1 METPNETSNVEEE
14 SNQDEENRR
23 VDRRQILITILG
35 RALEVSAPPTI
46 ESASITSPSTSEQPP
61 SIESQRR
68 LNDAVQRS
76 LLAAATRQAACR
88 ERRLRLGHQESRS
101 SGNDQEEEEEEEDD
115 DEEGDINGNDSID
128 DETSTNNEGD

>member
-1 METPNETSNVEEE
+1 MENPNETSNVEEE
-14 SNQDEENRR
+14 SNQDEESRR
-23 VDRRQILITILG
+23 VDRRQRLITILG

-101 SGNDQEEEEEEEDD
+101 SGNDQEEEDYDEED
-115 DEEGDINGNDSID
+115 DINGNDSND